1 MAREPSV
8 IIADDHPLARE
19 SLRQLVEKIL
29 PGARVTEAANADEL
43 RRLLDAGNGTID
55 LLLLDLVMPGAGR
68 FELLEYACDTFPDLK
83 VLVLSASESPYHKR
97 KALDI
102 GASGYVTK
110 TEPRSTIGDAIR
122 MVAGGGIYVPRE
134 FRAPDTHPSRDG
146 ETPDAADP
154 LQVSVTPRQQEVLAL
169 VAQGKSNKAIARD
182 LDLTENTV
190 KIHVAAVLKALGV
203 RNRTEAVMAARRL
216 GLLEE

>member
-1 MAREPSV
+1 M
-8 IIADDHPLARE
+8 
-19 SLRQLVEKIL
+19 
-29 PGARVTEAANADEL
+29 
-43 RRLLDAGNGTID
+43 
-55 LLLLDLVMPGAGR
+55 
-68 FELLEYACDTFPDLK
+68 
-83 VLVLSASESPYHKR
+83 LSASESPYHKR

-110 TEPRSTIGDAIR
+110 TEPRSTIEEAIR

-134 FRAPDTHPSRDG
+134 FLNPDSAPLANRGAPDAR
-146 ETPDAADP
+146 DP
-154 LQVSVTPRQQEVLAL
+154 LQVSITPRQREVLAL
-169 VAQGKSNKAIARD
+169 VAQGKSNKAVARD

>member
-1 MAREPSV
+1 MACDPSV

-19 SLRQLVEKIL
+19 SLSQLVRKVI
-29 PGARVTEAANADEL
+29 PGAQITEAANADEL
-43 RRLLDAGNGTID
+43 RRLLDDGASTID

-68 FELLEYACDTFPDLK
+68 FELLEYACDAFPDLK

-110 TEPRSTIGDAIR
+110 TEPRSTIEEAIR

-134 FRAPDTHPSRDG
+134 FRNPDTAPPANEG
-146 ETPDAADP
+146 TPDARDP
-154 LQVSVTPRQQEVLAL
+154 LQVSITPRQREVLAL
-169 VAQGKSNKAIARD
+169 VARGKSNKAVARD

>member
-19 SLRQLVEKIL
+19 SLSQLVRSVI
-29 PGARVTEAANADEL
+29 PGAQVTEAANADEL
-43 RRLLDAGNGTID
+43 RRLLDAAAGTTD

-68 FELLEYACDTFPDLK
+68 FDLLEYACDAFPDLK

-97 KALDI
+97 KAVDI

-110 TEPRSTIGDAIR
+110 TEPRSTIEEAIR
-122 MVAGGGIYVPRE
+122 MVAGGGVYLPGE
-134 FRAPDTHPSRDG
+134 FRNPDTAPPANGS
-146 ETPDAADP
+146 TPGATAP
-154 LQVSVTPRQQEVLAL
+154 LQVSITPRQQEVLDL
-169 VAQGKSNKAIARD
+169 VAQGKSNKAVARD

>member
-19 SLRQLVEKIL
+19 SLSQLVRKAI
-29 PGARVTEAANADEL
+29 PGAQITEAANADEF
-43 RRLLDAGNGTID
+43 RRLLDAGAGITD
-55 LLLLDLVMPGAGR
+55 LVLLDLVMPGAAR
-68 FELLEYACDTFPDLK
+68 FELLEYACDAFPDLK

-110 TEPRSTIGDAIR
+110 TEPRSAIEEAIR

-134 FRAPDTHPSRDG
+134 FQNPDSAPLANRGP
-146 ETPDAADP
+146 PDARDP
-154 LQVSVTPRQQEVLAL
+154 LQVSITPRQREVLAL
-169 VAQGKSNKAIARD
+169 VAQGKSNKAVARD

>member
-19 SLRQLVEKIL
+19 SLSQLVRKAI
-29 PGARVTEAANADEL
+29 PGAQITEAANADEF
-43 RRLLDAGNGTID
+43 RRLLDAGAGTTD
-55 LLLLDLVMPGAGR
+55 LVLLDLVMPGAAR
-68 FELLEYACDTFPDLK
+68 FELLEYACDAFPDLK

-110 TEPRSTIGDAIR
+110 TEPRSAIEEAIR

-134 FRAPDTHPSRDG
+134 FQNPDSAPLANRGP
-146 ETPDAADP
+146 PDARDP
-154 LQVSVTPRQQEVLAL
+154 LQVSITPRQREVLAL
-169 VAQGKSNKAIARD
+169 VAQGKSNKAVARD